1 MRILV
6 VDDDLHSREGLRV
19 LLVREGHH
27 VATAADGLQA
37 IRRLK
42 DNPFEMAIIDL
53 HVPGLRGLSLDVW
66 DLVRIARAFEPGAM
80 VVVTA
85 PECGPEIR
93 SRAAAMGVDECL
105 EKPLDPARLRA
116 IARAREGG
124 PSREPMRGTAARA
137 REVAR

>member
-19 LLVREGHH
+19 LLVREGHQ
-27 VATAADGLQA
+27 VSTAADGLQV
-37 IRRLK
+37 K

-93 SRAAAMGVDECL
+93 ARAAAMGVDECL

-116 IARAREGG
+116 IARTREGG
-124 PSREPMRGTAARA
+124 ASREPVRGPVRA